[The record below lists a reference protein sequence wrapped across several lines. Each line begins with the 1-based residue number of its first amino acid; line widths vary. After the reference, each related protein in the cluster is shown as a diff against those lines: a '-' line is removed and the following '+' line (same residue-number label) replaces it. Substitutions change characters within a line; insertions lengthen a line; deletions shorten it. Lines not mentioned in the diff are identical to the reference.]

1 MCEFKLQPG
10 GELANKKQSDARK
23 KKKQR
28 GEGTAVVPV

>member
-10 GELANKKQSDARK
+10 GELANKKQSDTK
-23 KKKQR
+23 KKKPR